1 MIDADPVQ
9 EPCERLILVVDD
21 DAAIRESL
29 ADVLADEGYSV
40 ITATNGIDAL
50 EKLRAQG
57 KARPCVILLDL
68 MMPLM
73 NGQQFYAEQ
82 QLDPL
87 LASIPVVVISADSNV
102 KQKAVPFGG
111 EYLAKPVRVET
122 VLDVVERF
130 CN

>member
-1 MIDADPVQ
+1 MTEQ
-9 EPCERLILVVDD
+9 EPCERVVLVVDD

-29 ADVLADEGYSV
+29 ANVLGDEGYSV
-40 ITATNGIDAL
+40 ITAANGVDAL
-50 EKLRAQG
+50 AKLRAQVPS
-57 KARPCVILLDL
+57 RPCVILLDL
-68 MMPLM
+68 MMPVM

-82 QLDPL
+82 QLDPQ

-102 KQKAVPFGG
+102 KQKALHFGG

-122 VLDVVERF
+122 VLGVVERH